1 MEIGV
6 RHRFPAL
13 FDFAPAVPIW
23 RRMDPVPQFLLDEN
37 PTTSAAAPLP
47 PNEARLL
54 DAYSQA
60 VVSVVERVGPAVA
73 HLEVELGAR
82 ARRGSGSGFA
92 FTPDG
97 LLLTNSHVVHGARAI
112 RATFADG
119 YSRDAR
125 LLGED
130 PDTDIA
136 VIRIGANSLPS
147 VVLGS
152 SREVRVGQLAIA
164 IGNPYG
170 FQHTV
175 TAGVVSALGRSLRA
189 QSGRLI
195 DDVLQTDAALN
206 PGNSGGPLVDS
217 RGEVIGV
224 NTAIIPGAQG
234 ICFATAIDTVKWVVL
249 QLLKDGRVRRGYLGI
264 AGANLALPRRIA
276 RHFEL
281 GNERAVRVE
290 SVESAGPAQHA
301 GVLAG
306 DLIVAF
312 EARPVNGID
321 DLHRL
326 LTAERIGKPSRLTVV
341 RGAQKLDVDIVATEA
356 ARKT

>member
-1 MEIGV
+1 ME
-6 RHRFPAL
+6 
-13 FDFAPAVPIW
+13 
-23 RRMDPVPQFLLDEN
+23 PVPKFLLDESERRASGAS
-37 PTTSAAAPLP
+37 SAPDDG
-47 PNEARLL
+47 RLL
-54 DAYSQA
+54 DAYSAA
-60 VVSVVERVGPAVA
+60 VVTAAETVGPAVA
-73 HLEVELGAR
+73 HLEVELKG
-82 ARRGSGSGFA
+82 RRGTGSGFA

-97 LLLTNSHVVHGARAI
+97 LLLTNSHVVHGAQRI

-119 YSRDAR
+119 LSRDAD
-125 LLGED
+125 LVGED

-136 VIRIGANSLPS
+136 VIRIGGNALPA

-152 SREVRVGQLAIA
+152 SRGVRVGQLAIA

-189 QSGRLI
+189 QTGRLI

-224 NTAIIPGAQG
+224 

-249 QLLKDGRVRRGYLGI
+249 QLLKNGKVRRGYLGL
-264 AGANLALPRRIA
+264 AGANLPLARRLA

-281 GNERAVRVE
+281 DNARAVRVE
-290 SVESAGPAQHA
+290 SVEAGGPARGA
-301 GVLAG
+301 GVEPG
-306 DLIVAF
+306 DLIVRFA
-312 EARPVNGID
+312 EQPVNGID

-326 LTAERIGKPSRLTVV
+326 LTGERIGAESGLTVL
-341 RGAQKLDVDIVATEA
+341 RRAQQLELRVTPSE
-356 ARKT
+356 R

>member
-1 MEIGV
+1 
-6 RHRFPAL
+6 
-13 FDFAPAVPIW
+13 
-23 RRMDPVPQFLLDEN
+23 MDPAPQFPLDE
-37 PTTSAAAPLP
+37 SG
-47 PNEARLL
+47 LL
-54 DAYSQA
+54 DAYSRA
-60 VVSVVERVGPAVA
+60 VVAAAERVGPAVA
-73 HLEVELGAR
+73 HLEVELGANQ
-82 ARRGSGSGFA
+82 RRGAGSGFA

-97 LLLTNSHVVHGARAI
+97 LLLTNSHVVHRARRI

-119 YSRDAR
+119 FSRDAD

-136 VIRIGANSLPS
+136 VVRIGTNAGAHALPS

-152 SREVRVGQLAIA
+152 SRGVRVGQLAIA

-189 QSGRLI
+189 QTGRLI

-234 ICFATAIDTVKWVVL
+234 ICFATAIDTVKWVVM
-249 QLLKDGRVRRGYLGI
+249 QLLRNGRVQRGYLGI
-264 AGANLALPRRIA
+264 AGATLPLARRIA
-276 RHFEL
+276 RHFQLE
-281 GNERAVRVE
+281 NVRAVRVE
-290 SVESAGPAQHA
+290 SVEAGGPSAGA
-301 GVLAG
+301 GLQAG
-306 DLIVAF
+306 DLIVSF
-312 EARPVNGID
+312 EDQPVNGID

-326 LTAERIGKPSRLTVV
+326 LTADRIGRASRLTVV
-341 RGAQKLDVDIVATEA
+341 RRTEKLEFSVIPSE
-356 ARKT
+356 KT